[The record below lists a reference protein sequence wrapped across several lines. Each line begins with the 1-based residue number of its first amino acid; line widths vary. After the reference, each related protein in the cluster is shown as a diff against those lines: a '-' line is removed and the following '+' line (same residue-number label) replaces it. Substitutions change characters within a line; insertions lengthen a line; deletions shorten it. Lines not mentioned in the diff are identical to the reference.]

1 MDLNTLA
8 EEQLTNDM
16 LRQLYAKVTKS
27 EPASYTD
34 YITSYHSET
43 HEQERNRGVKYYHH
57 EDSHQHDSLP
67 YDSLGSHSSPRSAP
81 FDVPAALEKAQKK

>member
-1 MDLNTLA
+1 
-8 EEQLTNDM
+8 M

-34 YITSYHSET
+34 YMTSYHSET